1 MAFVHRQSC
10 EGVKSELDI
19 FAVPPTQTSIED
31 GRWVEHQPLSSLDS
45 GGPIEFVIPGTGDA
59 YLDLANTY
67 LLIRAKV
74 VRGVGTDL
82 AADTPVAPVNN
93 WLHSPFSQV
102 DVYLNDTLVTPSS
115 NTYPFRAYVD
125 TVLSYGAEAKNTQLT
140 SQLWYKDTA
149 GHMDA
154 KDTLPEVVSTY
165 PSAFVCNTHDSDQP
179 GEHWVA
185 MYVDEIGDYFD
196 PYGQKPQHAE
206 FTNFMNEHCSQWS
219 SNDHIL
225 QSPISTVCGQYCV
238 AFLMFR
244 CLNISMHAFARLFTS
259 DLIANDC
266 RVYDWL
272 GALSKK

>member
-1 MAFVHRQSC
+1 M
-10 EGVKSELDI
+10 E
-19 FAVPPTQTSIED
+19 
-31 GRWVEHQPLSSLDS
+31 
-45 GGPIEFVIPGTGDA
+45 
-59 YLDLANTY
+59 
-67 LLIRAKV
+67 
-74 VRGVGTDL
+74 TD
-82 AADTPVAPVNN
+82 
-93 WLHSPFSQV
+93 HI
-102 DVYLNDTLVTPSS
+102 
-115 NTYPFRAYVD
+115 
-125 TVLSYGAEAKNTQLT
+125 
-140 SQLWYKDTA
+140 SQLLARDPLMCHYEVV
-149 GHMDA
+149 A
-154 KDTLPEVVSTY
+154 KDTLPVVVSTY

-225 QSPISTVCGQYCV
+225 QSPIST
-238 AFLMFR
+238 
-244 CLNISMHAFARLFTS
+244 AFARLFTS